1 MTKAPRGADAPA
13 SALPQR
19 LLQNMQG
26 NFIPARWTGS
36 NTSGLTPRGPNV
48 LVLMDQMSNT
58 TAGGILLPDA
68 KIDAHNEAS
77 ETGCVFGLGRTFLRQ
92 MDHGSV
98 DPLGLGQR
106 VYIEKYAGIKAMGR
120 DGLVYR
126 IMDEKQ
132 IGGIIDFGY
141 SDDETFE
148 DEGQAA

>member
-1 MTKAPRGADAPA
+1 MTKVPRGADAPA

-19 LLQNMQG
+19 LLHNMQG
-26 NFIPARWTGS
+26 SFIPARWYGA
-36 NTSGLTPRGPNV
+36 NVSGLTPRGPNV

-77 ETGCVFGLGRTFLRQ
+77 ETGCVFALGPTFRAQ
-92 MDHGSV
+92 MNSGRA
-98 DPLGLGQR
+98 DPLEVGQR
-106 VYIEKYAGIKAMGR
+106 VYIEKYAGIKAKGR
-120 DGLVYR
+120 DGLIYR

-141 SDDETFE
+141 ADDETFA
-148 DEGQAA
+148 DEGAGQ